1 MRFHCTLAGSPG
13 SVLHGP
19 PYELTIEAPA
29 GTTGAELEARIAD
42 RFGTGQLVVEGVGI
56 GLMTLGKPPLVPGA
70 VLVDKPAN
78 APSLRPRR
86 PSSQPPPSLALAV
99 HSGAGAGTV
108 VPLQRGTYTIG
119 RGNADILI
127 PDTELSREHARLVV
141 TDTVITIVDLD
152 SVNGTEVDG
161 ERIRNAAITTESVIH
176 CGNSTMSL
184 VVLAQ
189 PGPGLGE
196 AGASVEEPLVVSQRV
211 EATNRTALLL
221 TAVLPLAIGVGL
233 AVVTGMWIFLAF
245 TAVSA
250 VSIIVPVFSGRRQRR
265 ALAAAVMAAIR
276 EDKDRRRR
284 SAPPLSVLVIATQ
297 HSEQGTAAPGA
308 PADPIWLR
316 LGLAVQPA
324 NLRFEPADPDK
335 AIPTAG
341 LMPLTLDPARLVAT
355 VRGSRQAVDG
365 LVRSAVMQLAGYSR
379 ARASRI
385 LVHGAAQ
392 CLPLSA
398 RYLPAVTLCSNTSSV
413 TTLLECGWGPAFS
426 HGVLILSGAADTAET
441 LAAIIAKAKQFNWQ
455 VIHFSFGD
463 SSPVLADM
471 DLHEQGT
478 PRRMPAGNIPFLPD
492 LAPVPVFDRFCREL
506 AGTVASSGRAER
518 TVPSRCSL
526 AELIPSSSLE
536 VSSRWTN
543 GHLRPGLVVP
553 LGRSAEGSRLLDL
566 QTDGPHLL
574 VAGTTGSGKS
584 ELLRTLTLGLSLTYP
599 PDRINFLFVD
609 FKGGSGLGP
618 LTGLPHCVG
627 ILTDLSTHELERWLA
642 SLRAEVRVREEMLA
656 SVQAPDLMSY
666 TASQAGK
673 DSPLPHLIVVIDEF
687 RMLVDDAP
695 NALQELMRIA
705 AIGRSLGIHLIMATQ
720 RPQGALTA
728 DIRAN
733 VTTSIALRV
742 QSEMESVDI
751 INSKAAAAISV
762 DTPGRAFLAR
772 GTEAP
777 QEFQAASIGSG
788 ALVAEE
794 PDITIRL
801 ASEALQATINP
812 DLPASD
818 PIPVTPVQA
827 AAPHVKATTDVWNAL
842 GGQPVRRPVAAA
854 LPRVLA
860 EDGTPVQ
867 VLAEATLPAWLQEH
881 TGRGW
886 SINLGL
892 MDLPN
897 EQRIAPVIWQPARHG
912 HLALI
917 GGPESGAA
925 EALVFAVQQ
934 LVSDAAESH
943 LYVLDAGTTLSAVAS
958 HHRTGALAGLGE
970 LRRAVRILERLAS
983 EQSQRLSRA
992 SKDDETPLILVIAGW
1007 GSWASALRAGP
1018 LAWAEDLVH
1027 DLVRDGGSAG
1037 LTVILSGER
1046 ELVTARFFA
1055 SVPSRVYFPAGSS
1068 EDSRLAWPRLPAT
1081 EMLRGRAVAFGA
1093 LSGGEPAVCQ
1103 FYTPSHSG
1111 SEPASEERK
1120 PGQHALQATPFR
1132 VEALPVMLPA
1142 HEIPRQPVRE
1152 APADRAFARHQPR
1165 PVSERYRRLLIGVG
1179 GDELAPV
1186 SVTVPAGSVF
1196 AVLGGPASGKTNF
1209 VQLLPALNGDAGHW
1223 LEPGEGTNPIDYW
1236 SDILRKASAGEVDR
1250 RSTALVDDADL
1261 LPAVTHQELADLNAM
1276 GHTVVVTARFSSMLL
1291 QRVPIMLAARG
1302 LGSGLLIAPRS
1313 LLDGDFFGTRFDV
1326 EPHPPPGRA
1335 VLISDGRSMPVQL
1348 GWVPRKAQTQ
1358 HQHGQVPPPTT
1369 DT

>member
-19 PYELTIEAPA
+19 PHELTIEAPA
-29 GTTGAELEARIAD
+29 GTNGAELEARIAD
-42 RFGTGQLVVEGVGI
+42 RFGTGRLLVEGESI
-56 GLMTLGKPPLVPGA
+56 RPMMLGKPPLVHGA
-70 VLVDKPAN
+70 VLVDKPAGSP
-78 APSLRPRR
+78 ALRPRR
-86 PSSQPPPSLALAV
+86 PRFEPPPSLALAV

-119 RGNADILI
+119 RGNADIPI
-127 PDTELSREHARLVV
+127 PDPELSREHARLVV
-141 TDTVITIVDLD
+141 TETVITIVDLD

-161 ERIRNAAITTESVIH
+161 ERIRNAAITTDSMIH

-184 VVLAQ
+184 IVLAQ

-196 AGASVEEPLVVSQRV
+196 AGASVEEPLVVSHRV
-211 EATNRTALLL
+211 EATNRAALLV

-245 TAVSA
+245 TALSA
-250 VSIIVPVFSGRRQRR
+250 VSIVVPVFSGRRQRR
-265 ALAAAVMAAIR
+265 ALAAAVTAAVR

-284 SAPPLSVLVIATQ
+284 SAPPLSVLVIATH
-297 HSEQGTAAPGA
+297 HSDQGSVPPAV
-308 PADPIWLR
+308 PADPVWLR

-341 LMPLTLDPARLVAT
+341 LVPLTLDPARLLST
-355 VRGSRQAVDG
+355 VRGSRLAVDG
-365 LVRSAVMQLAGYSR
+365 LLRSALMQLAGYSR
-379 ARASRI
+379 ARSSRI
-385 LVHGAAQ
+385 LVHGAAG

-398 RYLPAVTLCSNTSSV
+398 RYLPAVTLCSSTSAV
-413 TTLLECGWGPAFS
+413 TTLLENGWGPAYS
-426 HGVLILSGAADTAET
+426 HGVLILTGAADAAET
-441 LAAIIAKAKQFNWQ
+441 LTGIVAKAAQFNWQ

-463 SSPVLADM
+463 SPPVVADV
-471 DLHEQGT
+471 DLHEEGT
-478 PRRMPAGNIPFLPD
+478 PHRTEAGHIAFLPD
-492 LAPVPVFDRFCREL
+492 LAPMRVFDHFCREL
-506 AGTVASSGRAER
+506 AVTVARPGKDAK
-518 TVPSRCSL
+518 TVPPTCLL
-526 AELIPSSSLE
+526 AELIPSSPPE
-536 VSSRWTN
+536 TSSRWAT
-543 GHLRPGLVVP
+543 GRRTRGLVVP

-566 QTDGPHLL
+566 QADGPHLL

-584 ELLRTLTLGLSLTYP
+584 ELLRSLTLALSLTYP

-627 ILTDLSTHELERWLA
+627 ILTDLSTHELERWLT
-642 SLRAEVRVREEMLA
+642 SLRAEIRVREQMLA
-656 SVQAPDLMSY
+656 SVQAPDLVSY
-666 TASQAGK
+666 ATSQAGK

-705 AIGRSLGIHLIMATQ
+705 AIGRSLGVHLIMATQ

-788 ALVAEE
+788 ACAAEA
-794 PDITIRL
+794 PGITIQL
-801 ASEALQATINP
+801 ASEALQAT
-812 DLPASD
+812 AD
-818 PIPVTPVQA
+818 PGF
-827 AAPHVKATTDVWNAL
+827 AAPDPTVLTPAQAVARHVKATTDLWRAL
-842 GGQPVRRPVAAA
+842 GGHPVRRPVAAA
-854 LPRVLA
+854 LPRVLP
-860 EDGTPVQ
+860 EYGTREQ
-867 VLAEATLPAWLQEH
+867 VLAEAPLPSWLQER
-881 TGRGW
+881 TRRGW

-897 EQRIAPVIWQPARHG
+897 EQRIAPVIWQPAWQG
-912 HLALI
+912 HLALV

-934 LVSDAAESH
+934 LMADSAESH
-943 LYVLDAGTTLSAVAS
+943 LYVLDAGTTLSAIAS
-958 HHRTGALAGLGE
+958 HSRVGALAGLHE

-992 SKDDETPLILVIAGW
+992 SKDAETPLILVIAGW
-1007 GSWASALRAGP
+1007 GSWASALRSGP
-1018 LAWAEDLVH
+1018 LAWGEDLLN
-1027 DLVRDGGSAG
+1027 DLVRDGSRAG

-1055 SVPSRVYFPAGSS
+1055 SVPNRVYFPAGSS
-1068 EDSRLAWPRLPAT
+1068 EESRLAWPRMPAI
-1081 EMLRGRAVAFGA
+1081 EMLRGRAVSFGA
-1093 LSGGEPAVCQ
+1093 LSAGEPAVCQ
-1103 FYTPSHSG
+1103 FYTHSQSG
-1111 SEPASEERK
+1111 SELVSEEGR
-1120 PGQHALQATPFR
+1120 PVHHPLHETPFR

-1142 HEIPRQPVRE
+1142 HQIPRKPVMD
-1152 APADRAFARHQPR
+1152 APSDPTPATHHPPPPA
-1165 PVSERYRRLLIGVG
+1165 SKRYRSLVIGVG
-1179 GDELAPV
+1179 GDDLAPV

-1196 AVLGGPASGKTNF
+1196 AVLGGPVSGKTNF
-1209 VQLLPALNGDAGHW
+1209 LRLLPALNTEAGHW
-1223 LEPGEGTNPIDYW
+1223 LAPGEGTNPVEYW

-1250 RSTALVDDADL
+1250 GSTALVDDADL
-1261 LPAVTHQELADLNAM
+1261 LPAGTHKELADLNAL
-1276 GHTVVVTARFSSMLL
+1276 GLTVVVTARFSATLL
-1291 QRVPIMLAARG
+1291 QKVPLMFAARG
-1302 LGSGLLIAPRS
+1302 VGSGLLIAPRS
-1313 LLDGDFFGTRFDV
+1313 LLDGDLFGTRFDV
-1326 EPHPPPGRA
+1326 EPHAPPGRA
-1335 VLISDGRSMPVQL
+1335 VLISDGRSMAVQL
-1348 GWVPRKAQTQ
+1348 GWVPAE
-1358 HQHGQVPPPTT
+1358 GS
-1369 DT
+1369 DSA